1 VLPVTVGIRD
11 RAVQLVSTLGGT
23 DTAGLRLPPQPSL
36 DAIAAQLAQLRDR
49 IPPPPPADR
58 YFSQGFNRA
67 P

>member
-1 VLPVTVGIRD
+1 
-11 RAVQLVSTLGGT
+11 
-23 DTAGLRLPPQPSL
+23 LPPQPSL